1 MADDRKKTTAVPSHR
16 AHRLMHL
23 GGLAAGIA
31 GGMLAE
37 CARRMAKGELPDLK
51 SLALTPDNAA
61 RLADKLSKMRGA
73 AMKVGQLLSMEAG
86 DVLPPEFTAVLAKL
100 REDAHFMPIGQLA
113 DLLERE
119 WGDGWE
125 ARFERFAFTPLAA
138 ASIGQVHEARLRD
151 GRRLAIKIQYPGV
164 RKSIDS
170 DVDNVAGLL
179 RLLRIFPAET
189 QVQELLGEAKRQLH
203 EEADYRREAGHIG
216 QFRAF
221 LADSPDFVLPE
232 VVDALTTADVLAM
245 TFVPG
250 VPVESLATEDQALRD
265 RVASAIIGLLFREFF
280 EFGVVQTDPNFANYR
295 YDAETGRLGLLDFGA
310 SRHYPAERMEGL
322 RRLMAAAWRDDAR
335 AVEAEALAMG
345 YLVETDSP
353 VRRQAVADLFRAVCE
368 PARSDGPY
376 DFGASDLVARLRE
389 SSYAMGFEQGY
400 WRAPP
405 ADLVFLHRKLAGL
418 FLLAAR
424 LKARVDAGAL
434 LRPYLA

>member
-1 MADDRKKTTAVPSHR
+1 MPSHR

-23 GGLAAGIA
+23 GGLAMGVA
-31 GGMLAE
+31 GGVLAE
-37 CARRMAKGELPDLK
+37 GARRMAKGEMPDLR
-51 SLALTPDNAA
+51 SLVLTPDNAA
-61 RLADKLSKMRGA
+61 RLADKLSQMRGA

-86 DVLPPEFTAVLAKL
+86 DVLPPEFVAVLSKL

-119 WGDGWE
+119 WGPGWE
-125 ARFERFAFTPLAA
+125 GRFERFAFTPLAA
-138 ASIGQVHEARLRD
+138 ASIGQVHEARTKD
-151 GRRLAIKIQYPGV
+151 GRHLAIKIQYPGV

-179 RLLRIFPAET
+179 RLLRIFPEET

-203 EEADYRREAGHIG
+203 EEADYLREAEHIRHFS
-216 QFRAF
+216 QL
-221 LADSPDFVLPE
+221 LAADPDFVLPA
-232 VVDALTTADVLAM
+232 VSDDLTTANVLAM
-245 TFVPG
+245 SFVPG
-250 VPVESLATEDQALRD
+250 VPVESLLTADQALRD
-265 RVASAIIGLLFREFF
+265 RVASAVIGLLFREFF

-295 YDAETGRLGLLDFGA
+295 YDADSGRIGLLDFGA
-310 SRHYPAERMEGL
+310 SRRYPPERMEGL
-322 RRLMAAAWRDDAR
+322 RRLMAAAWRDDPR
-335 AVEAEALAMG
+335 AVETEAMALG
-345 YLVETDSP
+345 YLVETDSA

-368 PARSDGPY
+368 PARAEGAY
-376 DFGASDLVARLRE
+376 DFGTTDLVLRLRE

-405 ADLVFLHRKLAGL
+405 ADLVFIHRKLAGL
-418 FLLAAR
+418 FLLCAR

>member
-1 MADDRKKTTAVPSHR
+1 M
-16 AHRLMHL
+16 LHL

-37 CARRMAKGELPDLK
+37 GARRMAKGELPDLK
-51 SLALTPDNAA
+51 SLVLTPDNAA

-86 DVLPPEFTAVLAKL
+86 DVLPPEFVAVLSKL

-119 WGDGWE
+119 WGSGWE

-138 ASIGQVHEARLRD
+138 ASIGQVHEARTRD
-151 GRRLAIKIQYPGV
+151 GRHLAIKVQYPGV
-164 RKSIDS
+164 RRSIDS

-179 RLLRIFPAET
+179 RLLRVFPEET
-189 QVQELLGEAKRQLH
+189 QVQEMLTEAKRQLH
-203 EEADYRREAGHIG
+203 EEADYLREAEHIRH
-216 QFRAF
+216 FSSL
-221 LADSPDFVLPE
+221 LAASPDFLLPGVAE
-232 VVDALTTADVLAM
+232 DLTTANVLAM
-245 TFVPG
+245 SFVPG
-250 VPVESLATEDQALRD
+250 VPVETLLTADQSLRD
-265 RVASAIIGLLFREFF
+265 WVATAILGLLFREFF

-295 YDAETGRLGLLDFGA
+295 YDAETGRIGLLDFGA
-310 SRHYPAERMEGL
+310 SRSYPPARMEGL
-322 RRLMAAAWRDDAR
+322 RRLMAAAYRDDLQ

-368 PARSDGPY
+368 PARAEGTY
-376 DFGASDLVARLRE
+376 DFGASDLVLRLRE

-418 FLLAAR
+418 FLLCAR

>member
-1 MADDRKKTTAVPSHR
+1 
-16 AHRLMHL
+16 MHL

-37 CARRMAKGELPDLK
+37 GARRMAKGELPDLK
-51 SLALTPDNAA
+51 SLVLTPDNAA

-86 DVLPPEFTAVLAKL
+86 DVLPPEFVAVLSKL

-113 DLLERE
+113 DLLEKE
-119 WGDGWE
+119 WGSGWE

-138 ASIGQVHEARLRD
+138 ASIGQVHEARTRD
-151 GRRLAIKIQYPGV
+151 GRHLAIKVQYPGV

-179 RLLRIFPAET
+179 RLLRVFPEET
-189 QVQELLGEAKRQLH
+189 QVQELLAEAKRQLH
-203 EEADYRREAGHIG
+203 EEADYLREAEHIRHFG
-216 QFRAF
+216 SLLQ
-221 LADSPDFVLPE
+221 DSPEFRLPE
-232 VVDALTTADVLAM
+232 VVEQLTTVNVLAM
-245 TFVPG
+245 SFVPG
-250 VPVESLATEDQALRD
+250 VPVETLVSSDQALRD
-265 RVASAIIGLLFREFF
+265 RVATAIIGLLFREFF

-295 YDAETGRLGLLDFGA
+295 YDAETGRIGLLDFGA
-310 SRHYPAERMEGL
+310 SRRYPPQRMEGL
-322 RRLMAAAWRDDAR
+322 RQLMAAAYRGDLK

-345 YLVETDSP
+345 YLTETDSQ
-353 VRRQAVADLFRAVCE
+353 VRRQAVADLFRLVSE
-368 PARSDGPY
+368 PARATGAY
-376 DFGASDLVARLRE
+376 DFGASDVVLRLRE

-418 FLLAAR
+418 FLLCAR

-434 LRPYLA
+434 LRPYLEP